1 VVDVIPKEP
10 YCALVRW
17 TGGKTLEVADDV
29 ADVWNV

>member
-10 YCALVRW
+10 YRALVRW
-17 TGGKTLEVADDV
+17 TGGKTLEAADDV